1 MDVDASIEQVTGIL
15 VREGLRYQ
23 MSEDRRTYRLLFG
36 SAAVFIDFDTWQD
49 DGVVITVH
57 SPVLQDIDPES
68 AGAAQALNLLNE
80 LNRSFFF
87 VKFTF
92 RDGIL
97 IARYDLLGDT
107 LQAVEL
113 VNALYEIA
121 GAADRLDDELAETL
135 GGKPYEAKL
144 SEWTGG
150 LERRS
155 VRPNRSNVRSTRAGS
170 GGWSGQ
176 ARMSS
181 RFTRANDERDDVGDA
196 GLAPMVRTLSAN
208 GVPST

>member
-1 MDVDASIEQVTGIL
+1 MVEQVRTKIEIWASLGIAGSTADRRVDVDASIEQVTGIL

-23 MSEDRRTYRLLFG
+23 VSADGRTYRLLFG
-36 SAAVFIDFDTWQD
+36 SAAVFIDFDDWQD
-49 DGVVITVH
+49 DSVVITVH
-57 SPVLQDIDPES
+57 SPVLQDIHPES

-107 LQAVEL
+107 LQAGEL

-121 GAADRLDDELAETL
+121 GAADRLDDELADLL
-135 GGKPYEAKL
+135 GGKPYERKL
-144 SEWTGG
+144 EEWARAAAAPV
-150 LERRS
+150 LDAR
-155 VRPNRSNVRSTRAGS
+155 VRSGNPK
-170 GGWSGQ
+170 
-176 ARMSS
+176 
-181 RFTRANDERDDVGDA
+181 RANTLARACRVG
-196 GLAPMVRTLSAN
+196 GS
-208 GVPST
+208 STQRW

>member
-23 MSEDRRTYRLLFG
+23 MSADGRTHRLLFG
-36 SAAVFIDFDTWQD
+36 SAAVFIDFNEWQD
-49 DGVVITVH
+49 DSVVITVH
-57 SPVLQDIDPES
+57 SPVLQDIDPAS
-68 AGAAQALNLLNE
+68 AGAAQALNMLND

-87 VKFTF
+87 VKFTY
-92 RDGIL
+92 REGIL

-121 GAADRLDDELAETL
+121 GAADRLDDELAGML

-144 SEWTGG
+144 EEWT
-150 LERRS
+150 
-155 VRPNRSNVRSTRAGS
+155 AGEE
-170 GGWSGQ
+170 
-176 ARMSS
+176 A
-181 RFTRANDERDDVGDA
+181 D
-196 GLAPMVRTLSAN
+196 
-208 GVPST
+208 

>member
-1 MDVDASIEQVTGIL
+1 MIARVDVDASIEQVTGIL

-23 MSEDRRTYRLLFG
+23 MSADGRTYRLLFG
-36 SAAVFIDFDTWQD
+36 SAAGFIDFDAWQD
-49 DGVVITVH
+49 GRGGITGP
-57 SPVLQDIDPES
+57 SPLLQDIHPES
-68 AGAAQALNLLNE
+68 AGAAQALNLLNA

-97 IARYDLLGDT
+97 IARYDLLGDA

-121 GAADRLDDELAETL
+121 GAADRLDDELAGAL

-144 SEWTGG
+144 GEWAQ
-150 LERRS
+150 
-155 VRPNRSNVRSTRAGS
+155 N
-170 GGWSGQ
+170 
-176 ARMSS
+176 
-181 RFTRANDERDDVGDA
+181 GD
-196 GLAPMVRTLSAN
+196 
-208 GVPST
+208 

>member
-23 MSEDRRTYRLLFG
+23 MSADGRTYRLLFG
-36 SAAVFIDFDTWQD
+36 SAAVFIDFDAWQD

-57 SPVLQDIDPES
+57 SPVLQDIDPDS
-68 AGAAQALNLLNE
+68 PGAARALNLLNE

-113 VNALYEIA
+113 VHALYEIA
-121 GAADRLDDELAETL
+121 GAADTLDDELPNAL

-144 SEWTGG
+144 EEWT
-150 LERRS
+150 
-155 VRPNRSNVRSTRAGS
+155 SNE
-170 GGWSGQ
+170 
-176 ARMSS
+176 
-181 RFTRANDERDDVGDA
+181 D
-196 GLAPMVRTLSAN
+196 
-208 GVPST
+208 